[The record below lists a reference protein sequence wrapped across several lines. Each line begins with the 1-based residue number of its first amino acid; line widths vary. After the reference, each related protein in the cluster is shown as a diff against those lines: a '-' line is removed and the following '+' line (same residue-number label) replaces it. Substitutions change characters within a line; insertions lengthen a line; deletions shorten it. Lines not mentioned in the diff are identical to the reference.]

1 MEIFARKVEKFWLE
15 SPPADPKSIA
25 INELQD
31 RARLA
36 FCKQE
41 ETALRQKKKK
51 GKKLAFGS
59 KIIFISL
66 IN

>member
-15 SPPADPKSIA
+15 SPPTHPKSIA

-41 ETALRQKKKK
+41 GTFLRQKKKK
-51 GKKLAFGS
+51 KKKVEFGT
-59 KIIFISL
+59 KKIFISL

>member
-15 SPPADPKSIA
+15 SPPTDPKSIA

-41 ETALRQKKKK
+41 ETVLRPKKKK
-51 GKKLAFGS
+51 KLVFGS

>member
-41 ETALRQKKKK
+41 ETALRQKKRKERNLH
-51 GKKLAFGS
+51 LAL
-59 KIIFISL
+59 K
-66 IN
+66 